1 MKYDAL
7 GQLEQ
12 SLLLAIPHRGEGYC
26 GDEHRV
32 RHIVV
37 NLLTNAIKWGA
48 SELGRIGR
56 GPAAAM
62 AHPWHHEQAREL
74 VELLL
79 STHFLAEAVVER
91 EDQRRPAVRRSASTR
106 GISKEMRV

>member
-12 SLLLAIPHRGEGYC
+12 SLLLAIAHRGEGYC

-32 RHIVV
+32 RHTVV

-48 SELGRIGR
+48 SD
-56 GPAAAM
+56 AACTV
-62 AHPWHHEQAREL
+62 PVLYLILRFL
-74 VELLL
+74 VD
-79 STHFLAEAVVER
+79 LASSGGSDRA
-91 EDQRRPAVRRSASTR
+91 
-106 GISKEMRV
+106 